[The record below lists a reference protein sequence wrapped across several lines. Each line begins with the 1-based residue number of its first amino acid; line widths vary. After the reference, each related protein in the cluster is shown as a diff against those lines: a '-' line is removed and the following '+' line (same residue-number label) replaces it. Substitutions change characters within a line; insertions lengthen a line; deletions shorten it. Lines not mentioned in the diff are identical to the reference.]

1 MGDDDDHS
9 WKARKAAAHVITAVI
24 RHGQLAS
31 EQALIGSGDATQRS
45 VGDLLISRFRERVE
59 NVRLD
64 VLQCFSALIKRFS
77 ASGSLETFSDMDI
90 VDDTSSA
97 SHHQANEAD
106 SAHMKFFVD
115 RTSVIAKKCSQL
127 FAGPGRSDDTKTRVA
142 AIGII
147 RVLAGGMQVICHHC
161 DH

>member
-1 MGDDDDHS
+1 MADDDDHS

-31 EQALIGSGDATQRS
+31 EHELVGSGESAQRC

-64 VLQCFSALIKRFS
+64 VLEGFSALIKRFS
-77 ASGSLETFSDMDI
+77 ATTSLEAGSDMD
-90 VDDTSSA
+90 VVEDGTATSN
-97 SHHQANEAD
+97 HQANEAG
-106 SAHMKFFVD
+106 SAHVKFFVD

-147 RVLAGGMQVICHHC
+147 RVLAGGMQVSCFRS
-161 DH
+161 